1 MARLGCVCGGEM
13 TNTQGPSK
21 HVLNVFYMSEAEAA
35 ISYDPQIR
43 LWDFY
48 TGWDDK
54 KKCDNS
60 FQKRSEPV
68 EYWHCTECGRVH
80 EVQAISCGKR
90 LRTYCPHTLD
100 SEPNPDPNGMKE
112 LLVLTDVNMDMKLA
126 EDNQLTLLDYLNN
139 NDFVRYFITE
149 DEQNVY
155 AQENGQWKKMV
166 YDLEPV

>member
-1 MARLGCVCGGEM
+1 M
-13 TNTQGPSK
+13 
-21 HVLNVFYMSEAEAA
+21 
-35 ISYDPQIR
+35 
-43 LWDFY
+43 
-48 TGWDDK
+48 
-54 KKCDNS
+54 
-60 FQKRSEPV
+60 
-68 EYWHCTECGRVH
+68 H

>member
-21 HVLNVFYMSEAEAA
+21 HILNVFYLEEAEIA

-48 TGWDDK
+48 TGWDEK
-54 KKCDNS
+54 GKCHNS
-60 FQKRSEPV
+60 FQNRNEPV
-68 EYWHCTECGRVH
+68 EYWYCTECGRVH

-90 LRTYCPHTLD
+90 LRTYYPHVLD
-100 SEPNPDPNGMKE
+100 KKPELNSFDMKE
-112 LLVLTDVNMDMKLA
+112 LLVLTDLEMDKKLS
-126 EDNQLTLLDYLNN
+126 EDSCLTLADYIKNN
-139 NDFVRYFITE
+139 NSVKYFITE

-155 AQENGQWKKMV
+155 IQQNGQWELKV
-166 YDLEPV
+166 YTQETV